1 MKRNAF
7 IVFLLAM
14 LLITGCQ
21 KLVARRDESQVVE
34 FANKM
39 SKGEYT
45 LKIYRLDYPETP
57 SERDIFYEK
66 FSVLMSKMVAH
77 NKDINLIIPFELY
90 QDIKNIG
97 KRDVR
102 EVEKIYY
109 KPASELTEEEK
120 EFINSKI
127 DIKYPENAGIF
138 QEYLNKQ
145 VYYWLNY
152 LKREK
157 EYDPSNYYTEL
168 DKMKMVE
175 EIYENRKMISKTFEP
190 IENDFIIE
198 VNSSNI
204 EEAGKTGLPLYTES
218 IFGKEEDILSS
229 VIILKRAPWETLI
242 TDKIVLTEGMITENI
257 KDYEFGV
264 RVINIADPTSLVE
277 NLENEE
283 KGLKIKDLKNFK
295 VIKPKEVILKKASVR
310 ETEKERDILKIG
322 NGNTQWRIN

>member
-7 IVFLLAM
+7 VLFLLTV
-14 LLITGCQ
+14 LLMTGCQ
-21 KLVARRDESQVVE
+21 KLIARRDESQVVE

-39 SKGEYT
+39 PKGEYT
-45 LKIYRLDYPETP
+45 LKIYKLDYPKIP
-57 SERDIFYEK
+57 SDRDAFYEK
-66 FSVLMSKMVAH
+66 FSILMSKMVAH

-102 EVEKIYY
+102 EAEKIYY

-120 EFINSKI
+120 EFIDSKI
-127 DIKYPENAGIF
+127 DINYPENAGIF

-157 EYDPSNYYTEL
+157 DYNPSNYYTEL

-175 EIYENRKMISKTFEP
+175 EIFENRKMISKTFEP

-204 EEAGKTGLPLYTES
+204 EEAGKTRLPLYTES
-218 IFGKEEDILSS
+218 TLGKEKSILSS
-229 VIILKRAPWETLI
+229 VIILKRASWETLVS
-242 TDKIVLTEGMITENI
+242 DKIVLTEGMITENI

-264 RVINIADPTSLVE
+264 RVINIANPSSLVE

-295 VIKPKEVILKKASVR
+295 VIKPKGVILKKASVK
-310 ETEKERDILKIG
+310 ENEKGRDILKIKDG
-322 NGNTQWRIN
+322 DTQWRIN

>member
-1 MKRNAF
+1 MKRNTF
-7 IVFLLAM
+7 VLFLLTM

-21 KLVARRDESQVVE
+21 KLVARRDESQVAE

-39 SKGEYT
+39 PKGEYT

-57 SERDIFYEK
+57 SNRDDFYEK
-66 FSVLMSKMVAH
+66 FTILMSKMVAH

-102 EVEKIYY
+102 EAEKIYY

-120 EFINSKI
+120 EFIDSKI
-127 DIKYPENAGIF
+127 DITYPENAGIF

-145 VYYWLNY
+145 VYYWLSY

-157 EYDPSNYYTEL
+157 DYNASNYYTEL

-175 EIYENRKMISKTFEP
+175 EIFENRKMISKTFEP
-190 IENDFIIE
+190 IENDVIIE

-218 IFGKEEDILSS
+218 TFGKEDSILSS

-242 TDKIVLTEGMITENI
+242 SDKIVLTEGMITENI
-257 KDYEFGV
+257 KDYELGV
-264 RVINIADPTSLVE
+264 RVINIANPTSLVE

-295 VIKPKEVILKKASVR
+295 IIKAKEVILKKASVK
-310 ETEKERDILKIG
+310 ENEKGRDILKIK
-322 NGNTQWRIN
+322 NGDTQWGIN

>member
-175 EIYENRKMISKTFEP
+175 EIFESRKMISKTFEP

-204 EEAGKTGLPLYTES
+204 EEAGKTGLPLYTEN
-218 IFGKEEDILSS
+218 IFG
-229 VIILKRAPWETLI
+229 
-242 TDKIVLTEGMITENI
+242 
-257 KDYEFGV
+257 
-264 RVINIADPTSLVE
+264 
-277 NLENEE
+277 
-283 KGLKIKDLKNFK
+283 
-295 VIKPKEVILKKASVR
+295 
-310 ETEKERDILKIG
+310 
-322 NGNTQWRIN
+322 

>member
-7 IVFLLAM
+7 VLFLLTV
-14 LLITGCQ
+14 LLMTGCQ
-21 KLVARRDESQVVE
+21 KLIARRDESQVVE

-39 SKGEYT
+39 PKGEYT
-45 LKIYRLDYPETP
+45 LKIYKLDYPKIP
-57 SERDIFYEK
+57 SDRDAFYEK
-66 FSVLMSKMVAH
+66 FSILMSKMVAH

-102 EVEKIYY
+102 EAEKIYY

-120 EFINSKI
+120 EFIDSKI
-127 DIKYPENAGIF
+127 DINYPENAGIF
-138 QEYLNKQ
+138 QGYLNKQ

-157 EYDPSNYYTEL
+157 DYNPSNYYTEL

-175 EIYENRKMISKTFEP
+175 EIFENRKMISKTFEP

-204 EEAGKTGLPLYTES
+204 EEAGKTRLPLYTES
-218 IFGKEEDILSS
+218 TLGKEKSILSS
-229 VIILKRAPWETLI
+229 VIILKRASWETLVS
-242 TDKIVLTEGMITENI
+242 DKIVLTEGMITENI

-264 RVINIADPTSLVE
+264 RVINIANPSSLVE

-295 VIKPKEVILKKASVR
+295 VIKPKGVILKKASVK
-310 ETEKERDILKIG
+310 ENEKGRDILKIKDG
-322 NGNTQWRIN
+322 DTQWRIN

>member
-1 MKRNAF
+1 MKKNAF
-7 IVFLLAM
+7 VVFLLTM
-14 LLITGCQ
+14 LMLTGCQ

-39 SKGEYT
+39 PKGEYT

-57 SERDIFYEK
+57 SDRDAFYEK

-102 EVEKIYY
+102 ESEKVYY
-109 KPASELTEEEK
+109 KPASELTEDEK
-120 EFINSKI
+120 EFIDSKI
-127 DIKYPENAGIF
+127 DISYPENAGIF

-152 LKREK
+152 LKRGN
-157 EYDPSNYYTEL
+157 EYNSGNYYTEL
-168 DKMKMVE
+168 DKMKLVE
-175 EIYENRKMISKTFEP
+175 EIFENRKMISKTFEP
-190 IENDFIIE
+190 IENDFILE

-204 EEAGKTGLPLYTES
+204 EEAGKTGLPLYTDGTFE
-218 IFGKEEDILSS
+218 KEDSILSP
-229 VIILKRAPWETLI
+229 VIILKKAIWETLI
-242 TDKIVLTEGMITENI
+242 PDKIVLAEGMITENV

-295 VIKPKEVILKKASVR
+295 MVKPKEVILKKASVR
-310 ETEKERDILKIG
+310 ENEKGRDILKIE
-322 NGNTQWRIN
+322 NEETQWRIN

>member
-109 KPASELTEEEK
+109 KPGS
-120 EFINSKI
+120 F
-127 DIKYPENAGIF
+127 
-138 QEYLNKQ
+138 
-145 VYYWLNY
+145 
-152 LKREK
+152 
-157 EYDPSNYYTEL
+157 
-168 DKMKMVE
+168 
-175 EIYENRKMISKTFEP
+175 
-190 IENDFIIE
+190 
-198 VNSSNI
+198 
-204 EEAGKTGLPLYTES
+204 GKTAG
-218 IFGKEEDILSS
+218 
-229 VIILKRAPWETLI
+229 
-242 TDKIVLTEGMITENI
+242 
-257 KDYEFGV
+257 
-264 RVINIADPTSLVE
+264 
-277 NLENEE
+277 
-283 KGLKIKDLKNFK
+283 
-295 VIKPKEVILKKASVR
+295 
-310 ETEKERDILKIG
+310 
-322 NGNTQWRIN
+322 

>member
-7 IVFLLAM
+7 AVFLLAM
-14 LLITGCQ
+14 LLLAGCQ

-39 SKGEYT
+39 PKGEYT

-57 SERDIFYEK
+57 SDRDAFYEK
-66 FSVLMSKMVAH
+66 FSILMSKMVAH

-102 EVEKIYY
+102 EAEKIYY
-109 KPASELTEEEK
+109 KPASELTEDEK
-120 EFINSKI
+120 EFISSKI
-127 DIKYPENAGIF
+127 NVDYPENAGIF

-145 VYYWLNY
+145 VYYWLSY
-152 LKREK
+152 LKREND
-157 EYDPSNYYTEL
+157 YNSANYYTEL

-204 EEAGKTGLPLYTES
+204 EEAGETGLPLYTDSTFE
-218 IFGKEEDILSS
+218 KEEGILSP
-229 VIILKRAPWETLI
+229 VIILKKAIWETLI
-242 TDKIVLTEGMITENI
+242 SDKIVLTEGMITENI

-264 RVINIADPTSLVE
+264 HVINIADPTSLVE
-277 NLENEE
+277 NLDSEE

-295 VIKPKEVILKKASVR
+295 VIKPKEVILKKASV
-310 ETEKERDILKIG
+310 KENERGRDILKIE